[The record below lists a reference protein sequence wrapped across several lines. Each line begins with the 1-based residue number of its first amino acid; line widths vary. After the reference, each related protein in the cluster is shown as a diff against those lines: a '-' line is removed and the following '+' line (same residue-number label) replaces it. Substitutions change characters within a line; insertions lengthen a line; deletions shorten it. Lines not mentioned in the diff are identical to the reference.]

1 MRKLSLVL
9 LAGALLLAACGDS
22 EDSGDPLATADGSQA
37 TETTKGMDHGGGG
50 GEHADHAGNP
60 TSTCSPGGTSLTLT
74 ASGTAFDKNCLAAP
88 AGQAFTLAFDNKDA
102 GTNHN
107 IVILRS
113 HTDTGQPLFR
123 APLVQGAKTEN
134 LNVGALPAGTYAFH
148 CEVHPARMSGT
159 FVVK

>member
-1 MRKLSLVL
+1 MMVV
-9 LAGALLLAACGDS
+9 GALLLAACGDS
-22 EDSGDPLATADGSQA
+22 DDGGDPLATGDGGQA
-37 TETTKGMDHGGGG
+37 PAAGGQAPTTMGMHGGGG
-50 GEHADHAGNP
+50 GEHADHGGNP
-60 TSTCSPGGTSLTLT
+60 TSTCSPSGTSLSIT

-102 GTNHN
+102 GTTHN

-123 APLVQGAKTEN
+123 APLVQGPKTEN
-134 LNVGALPAGTYAFH
+134 LNVNALTAGTYAFH
-148 CEVHPARMSGT
+148 CEVHPSRMSGT